1 MFPLEVEAAGARTV
15 TFDVH
20 LGSGRTVHMEGV
32 ADPIMAGFESTIAL
46 LRGEG
51 LDPNF
56 MTARSQMSWGLA
68 FPRAGDARRL
78 VEAWLAAIGINR
90 ERLSILARAVDY
102 LELVEADLQ
111 HFYRLDLTDWP
122 RGVLS
127 TRRLAVL
134 MEGLRRRPESL
145 FWAETSSEFDPL
157 TSESIIL
164 AGIFGALT
172 GQQHPL
178 LTACKDRKDQAEK
191 QAAMARMQARGLTA
205 R

>member
-1 MFPLEVEAAGARTV
+1 MLPIEVEAAGARTV
-15 TFDVH
+15 KFDVH

-32 ADPIMAGFESTIAL
+32 ADPIMAGFESTLAL

-78 VEAWLAAIGINR
+78 VEAWLVAIGINR
-90 ERLSILARAVDY
+90 ERLAILARVVDY

-111 HFYRLDLTDWP
+111 HFYQVDLGDWP
-122 RGVLS
+122 RGKLS

-134 MEGLRRRPESL
+134 MEGLRRRPDSL

-178 LTACKDRKDQAEK
+178 LTARKDRESAAEK

>member
-1 MFPLEVEAAGARTV
+1 MLPIEVEAAGARTV

-32 ADPIMAGFESTIAL
+32 ADPIMVSFDSTLAL

-56 MTARSQMSWGLA
+56 ITTRSQMAWGLA

-78 VEAWLAAIGINR
+78 VETWLAAIGINR

-111 HFYRLDLTDWP
+111 HFYCLDLADWP

-178 LTACKDRKDQAEK
+178 LTARKDRESAAEK
-191 QAAMARMQARGLTA
+191 QAAMARMQARGLSA
-205 R
+205 G